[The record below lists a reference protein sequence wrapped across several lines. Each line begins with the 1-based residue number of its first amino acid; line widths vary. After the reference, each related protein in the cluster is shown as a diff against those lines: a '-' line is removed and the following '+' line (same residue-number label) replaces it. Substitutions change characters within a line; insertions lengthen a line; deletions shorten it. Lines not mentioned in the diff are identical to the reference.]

1 MVRIICASFTVLT
14 IFLLSLRGTLKY
26 RRKSSILLTS
36 FLFFCFAITF
46 LFFDRTEKLPFS
58 WFSVTAYV
66 LAIAVYSVA
75 AVRTFREPSENE
87 RK

>member
-14 IFLLSLRGTLKY
+14 VFLLSLRGTLKY

-46 LFFDRTEKLPFS
+46 LFFNRNEKLPFS
-58 WFSVTAYV
+58 WVSVTLFALVTALYT
-66 LAIAVYSVA
+66 AA
-75 AVRTFREPSENE
+75 AVRTFREPSGE
-87 RK
+87 KP